1 MPPRP
6 KAPRTHVVDAVHRA
20 DHVEQTDRTT
30 RADRADRAKMISVRL
45 TMEEFDTLSAQATEL
60 GIGPS
65 TLARSLIRRGLA
77 DQPPSSPTAGSAPS
91 ALEAHLQAYLQAGL
105 QPDLAARVE
114 ALERWVA
121 DHEDAQQ

>member
-1 MPPRP
+1 MSPRP
-6 KAPRTHVVDAVHRA
+6 KATRTHVVDAVHRA
-20 DHVEQTDRTT
+20 DHVEQTDRPT
-30 RADRADRAKMISVRL
+30 RADRAKMISVRL
-45 TMEEFDTLSAQATEL
+45 TTEEFDTLSAQATEL

-121 DHEDAQQ
+121 DHEDAQH